1 MVRKWCSSQF
11 FSVFRVEFWLEYAE
25 VKLGQN
31 TINSTPHR
39 LALDSSQ
46 SWAAQ
51 FFRVFVFSPLFVGLL
66 RVWEFFAAAQL
77 KMFALSWMKH
87 FVVVLKKSL
96 KENYYSFLSTFIEC
110 EKWTGDD
117 GGTKRMKKRVDDAP
131 IWPPCCC
138 RVGRAFVRVFMF
150 YQL

>member
-1 MVRKWCSSQF
+1 MIEILSALESIIKWSENGAVHSFLVF
-11 FSVFRVEFWLEYAE
+11 FGWTVEFWLEYAE

-66 RVWEFFAAAQL
+66 RVWEFFAAEDVR
-77 KMFALSWMKH
+77 ALVNET
-87 FVVVLKKSL
+87 FRCCVKKSL

-117 GGTKRMKKRVDDAP
+117 GGTKREKK
-131 IWPPCCC
+131 
-138 RVGRAFVRVFMF
+138 
-150 YQL
+150 

>member
-1 MVRKWCSSQF
+1 MVQF
-11 FSVFRVEFWLEYAE
+11 TVFSVFRVEFWLEYAE

-66 RVWEFFAAAQL
+66 RVWEFFAAEDVR
-77 KMFALSWMKH
+77 ALVNET
-87 FVVVLKKSL
+87 FLCYVKK
-96 KENYYSFLSTFIEC
+96 KV
-110 EKWTGDD
+110 W
-117 GGTKRMKKRVDDAP
+117 KK
-131 IWPPCCC
+131 IIIL
-138 RVGRAFVRVFMF
+138 F
-150 YQL
+150 

>member
-87 FVVVLKKSL
+87 FVVVLKKFERKLLFFS
-96 KENYYSFLSTFIEC
+96 KHFYWMWKMNGRRWRNKKNE
-110 EKWTGDD
+110 
-117 GGTKRMKKRVDDAP
+117 KRVDDAP